1 MQKKLNNI
9 YLMLYLRK
17 DENISEKETKI
28 NDFQDKNHKNVYQK
42 PKSNTKLYQREK
54 FEG

>member
-9 YLMLYLRK
+9 YLMLSLRK
-17 DENISEKETKI
+17 NENIPEKETKI

-42 PKSNTKLYQREK
+42 TKIKYKTLSKRK
-54 FEG
+54 I